1 MKKELSLLLL
11 LFFNIPLF
19 SQVNF
24 ESLSLNEALQKSKET
39 GKLVFLQLESSSCLQ
54 CNEVADKAFSNKS
67 LGEKLNQSFICIK
80 ISANHADR
88 ETANKLFNKK
98 ANSFGSFFI
107 TPDNSLIHVYNKTT
121 TKSEVYEK
129 EADIALTK
137 AGEGSRLIAL
147 QNQYKEGNRSIG
159 LLELYLNTL
168 KALKLNTDDLLEE
181 YNILLPSDSLSS
193 PKIFIFVINMTQL
206 LESKAYEKIGK
217 FYETINKKNY
227 NGNYPFHSTF
237 KTAIAYKSLKKAIN
251 EKDEVYAIKVA
262 DYSRNIYPKEPEK
275 ASKAYYS
282 NLLEYYISVIDTVK
296 YFKIAA
302 FYFDRFY
309 MDISID
315 SIRKNDTIKMNELAK
330 KTTAKIEK
338 KGDSVIMR
346 KEISY
351 KSETQSLSNQ
361 LSEAARYFWKFTSNQ
376 EYLLKAKN
384 WAKKAL
390 EFHESFTTQNTYAL
404 LLNKIGQKQEAISW
418 QEKAIL
424 LKKKY
429 GLDTKSLEKE
439 LKEMK

>member
-137 AGEGSRLIAL
+137 AGEGIRLIAL

-159 LLELYLNTL
+159 FLELYLNTL

-181 YNILLPSDSLSS
+181 YITLLPSDSLSS
-193 PKIFIFVINMTQL
+193 LKTFIFVINMTPL

-237 KTAIAYKSLKKAIN
+237 KTAIAYKSLKK
-251 EKDEVYAIKVA
+251 
-262 DYSRNIYPKEPEK
+262 
-275 ASKAYYS
+275 
-282 NLLEYYISVIDTVK
+282 
-296 YFKIAA
+296 
-302 FYFDRFY
+302 
-309 MDISID
+309 
-315 SIRKNDTIKMNELAK
+315 
-330 KTTAKIEK
+330 
-338 KGDSVIMR
+338 
-346 KEISY
+346 SY
-351 KSETQSLSNQ
+351 
-361 LSEAARYFWKFTSNQ
+361 
-376 EYLLKAKN
+376 
-384 WAKKAL
+384 
-390 EFHESFTTQNTYAL
+390 
-404 LLNKIGQKQEAISW
+404 
-418 QEKAIL
+418 
-424 LKKKY
+424 
-429 GLDTKSLEKE
+429 
-439 LKEMK
+439 

>member
-1 MKKELSLLLL
+1 
-11 LFFNIPLF
+11 
-19 SQVNF
+19 
-24 ESLSLNEALQKSKET
+24 
-39 GKLVFLQLESSSCLQ
+39 
-54 CNEVADKAFSNKS
+54 
-67 LGEKLNQSFICIK
+67 
-80 ISANHADR
+80 
-88 ETANKLFNKK
+88 
-98 ANSFGSFFI
+98 
-107 TPDNSLIHVYNKTT
+107 
-121 TKSEVYEK
+121 
-129 EADIALTK
+129 
-137 AGEGSRLIAL
+137 
-147 QNQYKEGNRSIG
+147 
-159 LLELYLNTL
+159 
-168 KALKLNTDDLLEE
+168 
-181 YNILLPSDSLSS
+181 
-193 PKIFIFVINMTQL
+193 
-206 LESKAYEKIGK
+206 
-217 FYETINKKNY
+217 
-227 NGNYPFHSTF
+227 
-237 KTAIAYKSLKKAIN
+237 
-251 EKDEVYAIKVA
+251 
-262 DYSRNIYPKEPEK
+262 
-275 ASKAYYS
+275 
-282 NLLEYYISVIDTVK
+282 
-296 YFKIAA
+296 
-302 FYFDRFY
+302 